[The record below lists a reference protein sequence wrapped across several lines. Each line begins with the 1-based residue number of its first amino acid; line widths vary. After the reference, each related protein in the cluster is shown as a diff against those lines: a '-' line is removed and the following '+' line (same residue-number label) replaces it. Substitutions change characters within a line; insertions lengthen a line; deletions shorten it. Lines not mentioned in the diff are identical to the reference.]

1 VFSQADFMVQAHVGP
16 APVEYA
22 ETCARAAVLGV
33 LRSHRYVVVPYF
45 YYAFILLRVYA
56 PEILET
62 LFRIFYVHHPIE
74 QKPLSKVLLDTTK
87 AQQVLYPQSIQKQ
100 E

>member
-1 VFSQADFMVQAHVGP
+1 MVQAHVGP

-45 YYAFILLRVYA
+45 YNAFILLRVYA